1 MKLLD
6 YDKASRLMDKSG
18 IDVILASSPP
28 NVRYL
33 ADYWHSAS
41 DEYYLLWDT
50 SVTHKTLAGI
60 PKRESDGPFL
70 VAGASEKTNISIL
83 DPWIQERHFWGPGY
97 YIQTWKEPN
106 PDPGNPMD
114 VAAEVLAEKGFAE
127 SCIAVEKRYLG
138 VGYFERLASKLP
150 KATFV
155 DAEPILWELRT
166 IKSEEEIRR
175 IRRACDSTVK
185 VWEGCMRGARAGM
198 TEKEMESEF
207 IKAFS
212 DEGLDNE
219 RSYVIFGPA
228 GVNLLNGSPLASDNP
243 LKEGQFIRIDTQ
255 GRYDGYICNLS
266 RVIACGK
273 VTSAM
278 EKAHSLVKGMVEKLI
293 PLLKPGV
300 AVSEIRKFELSLY
313 DGTGYK
319 PVVPYTGHGV
329 GLKVHEPPYLSQ
341 VDRTVLEPRMV
352 VTVEPT
358 VQFSGDGDIFISLED
373 QFLITEDG
381 AEYLTAAAPLDLYL

>member
-60 PKRESDGPFL
+60 PKREADGPFL

-138 VGYFERLASKLP
+138 VGYFERLASDRASINGKLFNWVGYSCC
-150 KATFV
+150 ARRCRNALGQT
-155 DAEPILWELRT
+155 LRYAWLFCLRGRGGFWLGCDFWCRVT
-166 IKSEEEIRR
+166 IK
-175 IRRACDSTVK
+175 
-185 VWEGCMRGARAGM
+185 G
-198 TEKEMESEF
+198 
-207 IKAFS
+207 
-212 DEGLDNE
+212 
-219 RSYVIFGPA
+219 
-228 GVNLLNGSPLASDNP
+228 
-243 LKEGQFIRIDTQ
+243 
-255 GRYDGYICNLS
+255 
-266 RVIACGK
+266 
-273 VTSAM
+273 
-278 EKAHSLVKGMVEKLI
+278 
-293 PLLKPGV
+293 
-300 AVSEIRKFELSLY
+300 
-313 DGTGYK
+313 
-319 PVVPYTGHGV
+319 
-329 GLKVHEPPYLSQ
+329 
-341 VDRTVLEPRMV
+341 
-352 VTVEPT
+352 
-358 VQFSGDGDIFISLED
+358 
-373 QFLITEDG
+373 
-381 AEYLTAAAPLDLYL
+381 